1 MSAVVGA
8 IYTEDAPRVADVPNP
23 CALCDEHGRR
33 ALFRVDGALIVGC
46 LGCGLVRQ
54 ETRPAATEAVYGSTY
69 YTTDDPKGGYAN
81 YFLDAAVNRRTFRRR
96 VLSLERR
103 YGTRGRLLDI
113 GAALGDLVL
122 EATTAG
128 WDAEG
133 VELSAY
139 AAAQARKRGA
149 VVHAGPLAS
158 LGLPPATF
166 DVVTLYDTLEHLA
179 DPIAVLA
186 EARRLLR
193 PGGLVHVITPNA
205 SGLQAK
211 VLGRR
216 WYHYKPREHLFYFT
230 PATLRAA
237 TERAGL
243 RWDGWA
249 RSPSYLTVTYIFNRL
264 RYYAPR
270 LFGALEWLG
279 RTFRVGPFAFYLDV
293 GEMEA
298 WARKEAD
305 A

>member
-1 MSAVVGA
+1 M
-8 IYTEDAPRVADVPNP
+8 
-23 CALCDEHGRR
+23 
-33 ALFRVDGALIVGC
+33 
-46 LGCGLVRQ
+46 
-54 ETRPAATEAVYGSTY
+54 
-69 YTTDDPKGGYAN
+69 
-81 YFLDAAVNRRTFRRR
+81 
-96 VLSLERR
+96 
-103 YGTRGRLLDI
+103 
-113 GAALGDLVL
+113 
-122 EATTAG
+122 
-128 WDAEG
+128 
-133 VELSAY
+133 
-139 AAAQARKRGA
+139 
-149 VVHAGPLAS
+149 
-158 LGLPPATF
+158 
-166 DVVTLYDTLEHLA
+166 
-179 DPIAVLA
+179 LA

-293 GEMEA
+293 GDLKYQVQVSRQLNPSDTEDKAYLAGLTAQQAKLAPTQSRDRILLVNLSGRGDKDMHTVAE
-298 WARKEAD
+298 KSGIQF
-305 A
+305 